1 MSSLLNDF
9 IACLI
14 ALNCRSKAI
23 KNIKMKQKQQI
34 LGALTIAILIII
46 GLRFAGYRDYIPSPL
61 LWALVAVQLGIS
73 YLWKPQTP

>member
-1 MSSLLNDF
+1 
-9 IACLI
+9 
-14 ALNCRSKAI
+14 
-23 KNIKMKQKQQI
+23 MKQKQQI